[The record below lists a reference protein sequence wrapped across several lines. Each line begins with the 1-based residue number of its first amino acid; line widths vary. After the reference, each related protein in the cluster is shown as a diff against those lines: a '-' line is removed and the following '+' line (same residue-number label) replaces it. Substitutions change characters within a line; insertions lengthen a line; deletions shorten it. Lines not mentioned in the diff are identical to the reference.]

1 MLLVE
6 HKFNT
11 SCQSFTMW
19 FLGFEKKGK
28 KERFALGLGINKQQL
43 NMLCGIFRKSTSW
56 LSFLIKQCCNLFMS
70 YYYLVSF
77 H

>member
-19 FLGFEKKGK
+19 FLGFEKKEKK
-28 KERFALGLGINKQQL
+28 KEI
-43 NMLCGIFRKSTSW
+43 CFRTW
-56 LSFLIKQCCNLFMS
+56 DQ
-70 YYYLVSF
+70 
-77 H
+77 

>member
-19 FLGFEKKGK
+19 FLGFEKKK
-28 KERFALGLGINKQQL
+28 KKDLL
-43 NMLCGIFRKSTSW
+43 
-56 LSFLIKQCCNLFMS
+56 
-70 YYYLVSF
+70 
-77 H
+77 

>member
-19 FLGFEKKGK
+19 FLGFEKKEK
-28 KERFALGLGINKQQL
+28 KRFALGLGINKQLL

-56 LSFLIKQCCNLFMS
+56 LSF
-70 YYYLVSF
+70 
-77 H
+77 